1 MGVSSNYR
9 QSNVSEQ
16 YHISSVLP
24 ASIIFFQSSN
34 QAHVFQTDFNEHK
47 KYVSWSS
54 LKFPHTIQIS
64 RKTERVTTIKVQ
76 KFQVKNSLLL
86 SDFNE
91 N

>member
-9 QSNVSEQ
+9 TLNVSEQ

-24 ASIIFFQSSN
+24 APIIFFQSSH

-47 KYVSWSS
+47 RYVSWSS

-64 RKTERVTTIKVQ
+64 RKTERIMTIKIHKISSKELVIIVR
-76 KFQVKNSLLL
+76 F
-86 SDFNE
+86 
-91 N
+91 